1 MSQQASSIPNQGEI
15 GPETSVITPP
25 DIPPAH
31 DETWIFEE
39 TAFLNHSP
47 SRNQKMTIPQELKAK
62 ESIHDFIIRL
72 GSKLKLDAR
81 TILSAT
87 IYLHRFYM
95 RLPITSSKYYVA
107 SAGITISC
115 KLNDTYR
122 QPDKIAL
129 QACNLKNT
137 SSSPID
143 EQSDMFWRWR
153 DQLLYREE
161 LILKALNFDL
171 NIESPYDIRDRLL
184 EHEEEEE
191 EEVDNKKK
199 IDSVLR
205 NSVTLIETLSSLP
218 ILVCYDINTLYA
230 TALLITLL
238 EYKLKGED
246 ITLPKRYLVD
256 QVGVELQA
264 CVKCFLFIKKLLKY
278 SQQDQH
284 YISNKVA
291 ARRILSIPT
300 VEFEQVITNMEEE
313 K

>member
-1 MSQQASSIPNQGEI
+1 MTEPTNIPTEEDT
-15 GPETSVITPP
+15 GPVIPVTKH
-25 DIPPAH
+25 H

-39 TAFLNHSP
+39 DAFWNHSP
-47 SRNQKMTIPQELKAK
+47 SRNQKMTISQELKAK
-62 ESIHDFIIRL
+62 ESIHDFVIRL

-137 SSSPID
+137 SGKPID

-171 NIESPYDIRDRLL
+171 NIESPYEVRDRLIEDNF
-184 EHEEEEE
+184 EHQDTVFAKKR
-191 EEVDNKKK
+191 VDLLK
-199 IDSVLR
+199 

-218 ILVCYDINTLYA
+218 ILICYDINTLYA
-230 TALLITLL
+230 TAIIITFFEFKAKEPDLQLPNRFLTDEL
-238 EYKLKGED
+238 E
-246 ITLPKRYLVD
+246 VD
-256 QVGVELQA
+256 LQT
-264 CVKCFLFIKKLLKY
+264 CMKCFLFIKKLLKY

-284 YISNKVA
+284 FVSNKVA
-291 ARRILSIPT
+291 ARRVLSIPT
-300 VEFEQVITNMEEE
+300 VEFEQIIKRMEEPRI
-313 K
+313 KLAQP